1 MLGRARPRARGPIP
15 SAWTES
21 PETSSWLEPASDYR
35 PVGEERR
42 SEGQER
48 EEGQRGRQREH
59 GRRKKSGK
67 REREKGG
74 RKRGAEKMAQW
85 VKRLLHE
92 HSACLQLGHG
102 MCV

>member
-48 EEGQRGRQREH
+48 EEGQSSGQREVWWAGEPTEAEAPQCAEQADKVQERGRRP
-59 GRRKKSGK
+59 
-67 REREKGG
+67 
-74 RKRGAEKMAQW
+74 
-85 VKRLLHE
+85 
-92 HSACLQLGHG
+92 C
-102 MCV
+102 